1 MFLMAVIA
9 SEWPASTAFDH
20 EKAVQVAAFF
30 IRKADGAIDKLKLV
44 KLSYLA
50 DRRSFEIRS
59 APINFDDFYSMTH
72 GPVSSSMLNGL
83 DKKFDG
89 PWSALAVNGVKISLI
104 GEVQSDR
111 LSRNDLSILEDTW
124 SKFGSMSTWTLR
136 NWTHKN
142 CPEYEEVTSGRLSI
156 GYDEILEAL
165 GNEEANVISRDLR
178 KLQRD
183 IGRLPPPNA
192 S

>member
-1 MFLMAVIA
+1 MVTIA

-30 IRKADGAIDKLKLV
+30 IRKSGGEIDKLKLV

-50 DRRSFEIRS
+50 DRLSFEKRS
-59 APINFDDFYSMTH
+59 APINFDDFFSLPH
-72 GPVSSSMLNGL
+72 GPVPSSMLNGL

-89 PWSALAVNGVKISLI
+89 PWEVIAVNGIKISLLN
-104 GEVQSDR
+104 EVETDR
-111 LSRNDLSILEDTW
+111 LSQNDLAILDEIW
-124 SKFGSMSTWTLR
+124 NKFGLMSTWTLR

-142 CPEYEEVTSGRLSI
+142 LAEYENVTSGRASI

-165 GNEEANVISRDLR
+165 GNEDASVIARDLR